1 MLLTAF
7 IFPLI
12 TYRGSCLGYFAAF
25 SISLTGCMHQNI
37 PPPNHMEHQRFV
49 ELETLVTQSDEK
61 LNIQLQR
68 LETQQQINSKALVQ
82 IEGQLTSL
90 VSSSKVKAMPQKV
103 VEKENSLDNECAI
116 QQKTTIDGKLI
127 LGRVEWV
134 MITALKDK
142 FKARIDSGATTSSL
156 SSDNI
161 QYFERD
167 GHRWVKFL
175 MTHDGQDNIP
185 MESPLVRFA
194 TIRQASSNAPDKRPV
209 IQLNVRIG
217 QTTEVAEFTLTDRSS
232 MTYPLLL
239 GRSFLT
245 DLAIIDVGQKFVQG
259 RPKLPKMALIH

>member
-1 MLLTAF
+1 MSF
-7 IFPLI
+7 I
-12 TYRGSCLGYFAAF
+12 YQSMARRGPYLGYFAAF
-25 SISLTGCMHQNI
+25 SIGLTGCMHQNI
-37 PPPNHMEHQRFV
+37 PSPNHMENQRFL
-49 ELETLVTQSDEK
+49 ELETFLTQRDEK
-61 LNIQLQR
+61 LNTKLQR
-68 LETQQQINSKALVQ
+68 LETQQQINGNALIQ

-90 VSSSKVKAMPQKV
+90 VSSSKVKAMPQKAV
-103 VEKENSLDNECAI
+103 KKENIVGNECAI

-134 MITALKDK
+134 MITALRDK

-167 GHRWVKFL
+167 GQRWVKFL

-185 MESPLVRFA
+185 MESPLIRFA
-194 TIRQASSNAPDKRPV
+194 TIRQASSNTPDKRPV

-232 MTYPLLL
+232 MTYPMLL

-245 DLAIIDVGQKFVQG
+245 DLAIIDVAQKFVQG
-259 RPKLPKMALIH
+259 RPKLPNATLIH